1 MTPPGM
7 AAGIIPSARRC
18 RNHPEHGGR
27 GIAGTLPIG
36 WPDMKQV
43 LLPRDMSHVRKDGK
57 VFCVLCKHLCMQ
69 RMRCS
74 CCRPC

>member
-1 MTPPGM
+1 
-7 AAGIIPSARRC
+7 
-18 RNHPEHGGR
+18 
-27 GIAGTLPIG
+27 
-36 WPDMKQV
+36 MKQV